1 MTLPARSAVADV
13 ADDTT
18 VHVWRHPRARGADGC
33 CIGRTDLAVDRRKAK
48 RLAHRILAFARL
60 HRLPH
65 VVVTSPL
72 RRCAD
77 IGRVLAAWGWKHR
90 IDPLLVEV
98 DFGLWDGR
106 AWSEIPQAD
115 IDQWC
120 DDLLNHRP
128 GGGESVDQLLLRV
141 GRWRPDDARLA
152 VGHGGWLSAALW
164 LGKQV
169 PAAAGT
175 AIAPCDWPAAPALGS
190 RLVMR
195 LTASRITANRDVAA
209 G

>member
-1 MTLPARSAVADV
+1 MNPCASSSAEGASGIV
-13 ADDTT
+13 T
-18 VHVWRHPRARGADGC
+18 VHIWRHPRARCADGR
-33 CIGRTDLAVDRRKAK
+33 CIGHTDLELDRRKAK
-48 RLAHRILAFARL
+48 RLAHRIRAFARQ
-60 HRLPH
+60 HGLPRE
-65 VVVTSPL
+65 VVTSPL
-72 RRCAD
+72 RRCSD
-77 IGRVLAAWGWKHR
+77 IGRVLAAWGWQHR

-98 DFGLWDGR
+98 DFGRWDGR
-106 AWSEIPQAD
+106 AWSDIPQAD

-120 DDLLNHRP
+120 DDLLKHRP

-141 GRWRPDDARLA
+141 GRWRPDQARLA

-195 LTASRITANRDVAA
+195 LTASRITAGRDVAV